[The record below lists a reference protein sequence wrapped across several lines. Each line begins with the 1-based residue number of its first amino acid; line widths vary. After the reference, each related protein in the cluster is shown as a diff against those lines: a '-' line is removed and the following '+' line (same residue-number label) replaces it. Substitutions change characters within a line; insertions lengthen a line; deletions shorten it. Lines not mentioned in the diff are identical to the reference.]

1 MSSKWEYLPPLIVIL
16 LFSMMLHEIAHG
28 YVAYRLG
35 DPTAKSRGRLT
46 LNPLKHLDPLGT
58 AMFVITYLGAGFIFG
73 WAKPVPISTYYFRN
87 RRRGMQL
94 VGAAGPLTNFVI
106 AAVFWAIL
114 TLLAPV
120 LIRKELLPLG
130 GFPIE
135 AGTVRFAVFYILF
148 LAMQVNIVLGVFN
161 LIPIPPLDGSRVLGG
176 FLPRRAYDAWLN
188 IDRYGFIIII
198 VLLVLLTTGGA
209 NDVIGRG
216 ESWLFEH
223 LLPRYFG

>member
-1 MSSKWEYLPPLIVIL
+1 MNRWEYLIPLVAVL
-16 LFSMMLHEIAHG
+16 LLSMMLHEIAHG

-58 AMFVITYLGAGFIFG
+58 AMFVITYLGGGFIFG
-73 WAKPVPISTYYFRN
+73 WAKPVPISPYYFRN
-87 RRRGMQL
+87 QKRGMQL
-94 VGAAGPLTNFVI
+94 VGAAGPITNFVL

-120 LIRKELLPLG
+120 LLQPG
-130 GFPIE
+130 S
-135 AGTVRFAVFYILF
+135 VRFAVFYILF

-161 LIPIPPLDGSRVLGG
+161 LIPVPPLDGSRVLGG
-176 FLPRRAYDAWLN
+176 FLPQRAYRAWLG

-198 VLLVLLTTGGA
+198 VLLLLFTAGGA
-209 NDVIGRG
+209 GNLLGRG
-216 ESWLFEH
+216 ENWLFEH
-223 LLPRYFG
+223 LLPRYYGY